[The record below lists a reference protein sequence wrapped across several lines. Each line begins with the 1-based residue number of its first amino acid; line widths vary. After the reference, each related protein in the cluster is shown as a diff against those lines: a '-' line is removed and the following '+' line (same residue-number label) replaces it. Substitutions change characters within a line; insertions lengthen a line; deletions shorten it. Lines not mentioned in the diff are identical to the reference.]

1 MGMDTNIV
9 GYREAD
15 DKFNAMKEAY
25 LACVKAGIEIPDEVE
40 EFFDDKD
47 PTDMVGQ
54 EVSISDSLEEWEGR
68 CASGYEVDIDKL
80 PKNLKKIRFYNSW

>member
-80 PKNLKKIRFYNSW
+80 PKNLKKIRFYTSW